1 MGDHFPQS
9 TPKMKVVCILALLV
23 ACVSAGPRPDKRE
36 AEIAEFGVV
45 DTVVDSIKN
54 KILDVVKGQLT
65 EDNVERFVEYI
76 KDKIDGGEWVDAVI
90 DFLGDLVTQDVLD
103 SVIDFIEEKLMG
115 DQGTPVYKR
124 EADIAEFGVVDTV
137 VDYIKEK
144 VDGGDWADAVIDF
157 LGDLVT
163 QDVLDSVID
172 FIEEK
177 LMGDQ
182 GTAVYDLSDSA
193 LDALVKV
200 LG

>member
-54 KILDVVKGQLT
+54 KILDVVKDQ
-65 EDNVERFVEYI
+65 
-76 KDKIDGGEWVDAVI
+76 IDGGDWVDAVI

-124 EADIAEFGVVDTV
+124 DAEIAEFGVVDTV
-137 VDYIKEK
+137 VDSIKNK
-144 VDGGDWADAVIDF
+144 I
-157 LGDLVT
+157 L
-163 QDVLDSVID
+163 
-172 FIEEK
+172 
-177 LMGDQ
+177 
-182 GTAVYDLSDSA
+182 
-193 LDALVKV
+193 
-200 LG
+200 